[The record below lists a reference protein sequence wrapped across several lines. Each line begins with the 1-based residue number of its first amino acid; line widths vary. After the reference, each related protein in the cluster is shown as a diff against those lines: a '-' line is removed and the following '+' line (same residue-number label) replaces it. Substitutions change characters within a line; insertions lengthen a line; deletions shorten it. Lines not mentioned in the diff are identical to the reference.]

1 MKTLKN
7 SAFGLLL
14 TIVVFSAQGQGATT
28 NQKTM
33 KSVLHKANTRGHA
46 NHGWLDAHHT
56 FSFANYYDRN
66 RIQFGALR
74 VLNDDIVA
82 GGRGF
87 GEHPHDNMEIITI
100 PLRGALQHK
109 DNTGGEGVIRAGEVQ
124 VMSAG
129 TGVLHS
135 EVNASASEEV
145 NLLQIWVFPNVRN
158 VKPRYDQKAF
168 QAEGRNNQWQTIV
181 SPVQNTEA
189 LWIHQNAWF
198 SLGNFSKGKR
208 TEYKLNKS
216 GNGIYIFIIEGDVIV
231 NDQKLNKRDGL
242 GVWEVDKLSFTAES
256 DAQILLMEVPM
267 K

>member
-7 SAFGLLL
+7 SAFALLL
-14 TIVVFSAQGQGATT
+14 TIVVFSAQGQGSNS
-28 NQKTM
+28 NQKMM

-109 DNTGGEGVIRAGEVQ
+109 DNTGGQGIIKAGEVQ

-135 EVNASASEEV
+135 EVNASAKEEV

-158 VKPRYDQKAF
+158 VKPRYDQKSF
-168 QAEGRNNQWQTIV
+168 QVEGRNNQWQNIV
-181 SPVQNTEA
+181 SPFQNTEA
-189 LWIHQNAWF
+189 LWIHQEAWF
-198 SLGNFSKGKR
+198 SLGNFLKGKR

-216 GNGIYIFIIEGDVIV
+216 GHGVYIFIIEGDVTV

-242 GVWEVDKLSFTAES
+242 GVWDVDKLNFTAES

>member
-1 MKTLKN
+1 MKTIKN
-7 SAFGLLL
+7 SAFALLL
-14 TIVVFSAQGQGATT
+14 TLVVFSAQGQASNT
-28 NQKTM
+28 NQKMM

-109 DNTGGEGVIRAGEVQ
+109 DNTGGQGIIRAGEVQ

-135 EVNASASEEV
+135 EVNASAKEEV
-145 NLLQIWVFPNVRN
+145 NLLQIWVFPNTRN
-158 VKPRYDQKAF
+158 VKPRYDQKSF
-168 QAEGRNNQWQTIV
+168 SAEGRNNQWQNIV
-181 SPVQNTEA
+181 SPIQNTDA
-189 LWIHQNAWF
+189 LWIHQEAWF
-198 SLGNFSKGKR
+198 SLGNFSKGKS

-216 GNGIYIFIIEGDVIV
+216 GHGIYIFIIEGDVTV

-242 GVWEVDKLSFTAES
+242 GVWDVDKLNFTAES